1 MNKISDDILCKVEK
15 PARYVGGELNQVIK
29 NPNEVDIRFAFCF
42 PDVYEVG
49 MSHLGTR
56 ILYHTI
62 NERPDTYCERSF
74 APWPNEVDIRFAFCF
89 PDVYEVGMSHLGT
102 RILYHTINERPDTY
116 CERSFAPWPDME
128 KLMRENNIPLY
139 NLETKDSLDKFD
151 ILGFTLQYEMSYT
164 NILNML
170 DMSGITI
177 RASERGEDEPIV
189 MAGGPCAYNP
199 EPLYDIV
206 DFFEIGEGEEMMND
220 VLEVYKKYKG
230 KGKKKEFLREI
241 SKIRGIYVPS
251 LYDVTY
257 NEDGTIKE
265 FKPNEVYKKYK
276 GKGKKKEFLREISK
290 IRGIYVPS
298 LYDVTYNEDGTI
310 KEFKPKYDDV
320 PAKVQKRVVNNFDA
334 VSFPEEM
341 IVPYTEIVH
350 DRIVLETFRGCTN
363 GCRFCQAGM
372 IYRPV
377 REKTTNTLLEQARKA
392 VKATGYQ
399 EISLASL
406 STCDYSDIQRLIT
419 QLVSEHE
426 DNKVGVALPSIRVD
440 AFDVDLI
447 KEIQKVRKTGLTF
460 APEAGSQ
467 RMRDIINKGL
477 TEDRIL
483 AAAKNAFESG
493 WSTMKLYFMVGLPY
507 ETTEDARG
515 IGELA
520 EKIADV
526 YFATPKEKRSKGLKI
541 TVSTSILVP
550 KPFTPFQWAPMEK
563 PEIVAERIKAV
574 KDSIKEKRSKGLKI
588 TVSTSIL
595 VPKPFTP
602 FQWAP
607 MEKPEIVAERIKAVK
622 DSINSR
628 SINYN
633 YHEQETSFMEA
644 VFARGDRRACDV
656 LIKAFEKGAKFDG
669 WSEFFSKQI
678 WDEAMADCDFNP
690 DFYVYREKSYD
701 EVLPWDFIDI
711 GVNRKYLERENE
723 KAKNAELTKN
733 CREGCTGC
741 GINVNFKEGKCFEGA
756 LCN

>member
-62 NERPDTYCERSF
+62 NERPDTYCER
-74 APWPNEVDIRFAFCF
+74 
-89 PDVYEVGMSHLGT
+89 T
-102 RILYHTINERPDTY
+102 
-116 CERSFAPWPDME
+116 FAPWPDME
-128 KLMRENNIPLY
+128 ALMRENNIPLY
-139 NLETKDSLDKFD
+139 TLETKDSLDKFD

-177 RASERGEDEPIV
+177 RASERGEDEPII

-220 VLEVYKKYKG
+220 VLDVYKKYKG
-230 KGKKKEFLREI
+230 KGQ
-241 SKIRGIYVPS
+241 
-251 LYDVTY
+251 
-257 NEDGTIKE
+257 
-265 FKPNEVYKKYK
+265 
-276 GKGKKKEFLREISK
+276 KKEFLREISK

-419 QLVSEHE
+419 QLVAEHE

-515 IGELA
+515 IGDLA

-526 YFATPKEKRSKGLKI
+526 YFATP
-541 TVSTSILVP
+541 
-550 KPFTPFQWAPMEK
+550 
-563 PEIVAERIKAV
+563 
-574 KDSIKEKRSKGLKI
+574 KEKRSKGLKI

-644 VFARGDRRACDV
+644 VFARGDRRTCDV

-669 WSEFFSKQI
+669 WSEFFSKKI
-678 WDEAMADCDFNP
+678 WDEAMADCNLDP

>member
-1 MNKISDDILCKVEK
+1 MNKITDDILCKVEK
-15 PARYVGGELNQVIK
+15 PSRYVGGELNQVIK
-29 NPNEVDIRFAFCF
+29 NPEDVNIRFAFCF

-62 NERPDTYCERSF
+62 NERKDTYCERVF
-74 APWPNEVDIRFAFCF
+74 
-89 PDVYEVGMSHLGT
+89 T
-102 RILYHTINERPDTY
+102 
-116 CERSFAPWPDME
+116 PWPDME
-128 KLMRENNIPLY
+128 GLMRENDIKLFS
-139 NLETKDSLDKFD
+139 LETKTSLDKFD
-151 ILGFTLQYEMSYT
+151 MLGFTLQYEMSYT

-177 RASERGEDEPIV
+177 RSSERGEDEPII

-220 VLEVYKKYKG
+220 VLEVYARHKANG
-230 KGKKKEFLREI
+230 KVNKKEFLREI
-241 SKIRGIYVPS
+241 SKIGGIYVPS

-265 FKPNEVYKKYK
+265 F
-276 GKGKKKEFLREISK
+276 R
-290 IRGIYVPS
+290 
-298 LYDVTYNEDGTI
+298 
-310 KEFKPKYDDV
+310 PKYEDV
-320 PAKVQKRVVNNFDA
+320 PAKVKKRIVNDFDSVA
-334 VSFPEEM
+334 FPDEM

-350 DRIVLETFRGCTN
+350 DRVVLETARGCTN

-392 VKATGYQ
+392 LKATGYN
-399 EISLASL
+399 EVSLASL
-406 STCDYSDIQRLIT
+406 SICDYSNIQNLISS
-419 QLVSEHE
+419 LILEHE
-426 DNKVGVALPSIRVD
+426 GDKVGIALPSIRVD
-440 AFDVDLI
+440 AFSVDLI

-477 TEDRIL
+477 TEERIL
-483 AAAKNAFESG
+483 EAAKSAFESG
-493 WSTMKLYFMVGLPY
+493 WSTIKLYFILGLPY
-507 ETTEDARG
+507 ETTEDAAG

-520 EKIADV
+520 EKMADV
-526 YFATPKEKRSKGLKI
+526 YFGIPKNVRNKGLKI

-550 KPFTPFQWAPMEK
+550 KPFTPFQWAPMAR
-563 PEIVAERIKAV
+563 PEIVDERIKAV
-574 KDSIKEKRSKGLKI
+574 RGAIK
-588 TVSTSIL
+588 
-595 VPKPFTP
+595 
-602 FQWAP
+602 
-607 MEKPEIVAERIKAVK
+607 
-622 DSINSR
+622 SR
-628 SINYN
+628 SIVYN

-644 VFARGDRRACDV
+644 VFARGDRRTCDV

-669 WSEFFSKQI
+669 WSEYFKMDI
-678 WDEAMADCDFNP
+678 WNEAMAECNLDP
-690 DFYVYREKSYD
+690 DFYVYRERSY
-701 EVLPWDFIDI
+701 EEILPWDFIDI

-723 KAKNAELTKN
+723 KAKKAELTRN
-733 CREGCTGC
+733 CLEGCTGC

-756 LCN
+756 IRN